1 MILSRAAVKTQ
12 ARNRQ
17 IKIWDKKQYHSILAH
32 LSEWKKVSLCWLCY
46 LRKLRLAIKLGEIVE
61 KNYLSREGYEK
72 LDAELKDLKG
82 RGRKEIAEEIAE
94 ARAKGD
100 LSENA
105 EYDAAKEAQGM
116 LEKRI
121 AELEN
126 ALAHARILDEKDIK
140 TDKAYLLSTV
150 TIHNHK
156 VDKQVKYT
164 LVSPDEA
171 DFKQNKI
178 SVESPIGKAILGS
191 EVGELVE
198 VEVPAGKL
206 KLEIKKIE
214 RS

>member
-1 MILSRAAVKTQ
+1 M
-12 ARNRQ
+12 
-17 IKIWDKKQYHSILAH
+17 
-32 LSEWKKVSLCWLCY
+32 
-46 LRKLRLAIKLGEIVE
+46 E

-72 LDAELKDLKG
+72 LDKELRDLKT

-126 ALAHARILDEKDIK
+126 ALANARILDEDDINI
-140 TDKAYLLSTV
+140 DKAYLLSTV
-150 TIHNHK
+150 TIYNHK
-156 VDKQVKYT
+156 ADKEVKYT
-164 LVSPDEA
+164 LVSKDEA
-171 DFKQNKI
+171 NFNKNKI

-191 EVGELVE
+191 EVGEIVE

-206 KLEIKKIE
+206 KLEIKNIE
-214 RS
+214 R

>member
-1 MILSRAAVKTQ
+1 MNA
-12 ARNRQ
+12 
-17 IKIWDKKQYHSILAH
+17 
-32 LSEWKKVSLCWLCY
+32 
-46 LRKLRLAIKLGEIVE
+46 VE

-72 LDAELKDLKG
+72 LDKELRDLKI

-121 AELEN
+121 SELEN
-126 ALAHARILDEKDIK
+126 ALANARILDEEDIN

-150 TIHNHK
+150 TIQNHN
-156 VDKQVKYT
+156 VDKEVKYT
-164 LVSPDEA
+164 LVSQDEA
-171 DFKQNKI
+171 NFKAKKI
-178 SVESPIGKAILGS
+178 SIESPIGKAILGS
-191 EVGELVE
+191 EVGDIVE
-198 VEVPAGKL
+198 VKVPAGLL

-214 RS
+214 R